1 MRGRREKEGRQF
13 QFQRGVFHGAND
25 TETNNEQQ
33 RGKKRRA
40 VESEVTGEKEN
51 IEKQYWRD
59 GRESQQYS
67 AKSWRISC
75 VI

>member
-13 QFQRGVFHGAND
+13 QFQRRVFHGAND

-51 IEKQYWRD
+51 IEKQYWRE
-59 GRESQQYS
+59 RERERGTVYIMER
-67 AKSWRISC
+67 WR
-75 VI
+75 